1 MEDTEVEEGEASC
14 YFEDDSNIDPDIAL
28 SYIDEKLQN
37 VLGHFQKDFEGG
49 VSAENLG
56 AKFGGYGSFLPT
68 YQRSPSVR
76 PQPKTPQRVQNFSS
90 PKSPYVLPVEGGPHN
105 STAPSDAAPS
115 LRIGTATCGLP
126 SLHDARALPVYVSTK
141 QDSCLASVQVNEK
154 FPLKLECV
162 SNKPAK
168 QDSCLSSGQ
177 VTEKLPMR
185 HEPVSNKPVNPTEH
199 RTLKVRIKVG
209 SDNKA
214 RKNAAIYSGLGL
226 ISPSS
231 SMGNSPSLE
240 ESGGMPSECQVSL
253 EESPDNILGIMTSFP
268 VPGGLPLS
276 PLHESLLCLE
286 RKEKNSRGIDLVPAI
301 KCGEEHP
308 AVLANDSSSSM
319 ENKKVPKEK
328 KTKIQEKTHKLVV
341 LKREV
346 GTNFD
351 DNGSTLVKREV
362 ARNVELETLG
372 WKQGFSNDTK
382 LKPLSNYECHVLE
395 VDMDGIEDRSP
406 IDLVRNE
413 CFQSISDRE
422 GGKYEKAKARSSSI
436 EKICESR
443 LKSTLMDISTDVTK
457 NDLSRSDKVSAP
469 LKADSDVSM
478 SKRDPNIGAADK
490 SAQKVGQTAANYV
503 EDEIRMPNGVGK
515 ASFGGKNKSREKKS
529 SGKQGLEVDGSLMV
543 EVHEVPKDNKKAG
556 KMHKSKLQK
565 DIQKTRDDSKDVLH
579 ETRVEQ
585 MNNEID
591 SLERPF
597 VDRTKDS
604 NLQAVGR
611 KHYASLE
618 KPKEVLCTTKT
629 VDNLT
634 SETILNDAAND
645 GRPSAEGVTSEMEHT
660 SVDPMVIEEDWVCCD
675 LCQKWRLLPYGTKP
689 DQLPEKWLCS
699 MLNWLH
705 GMNHCDFSEEETT
718 NALNA
723 LYQLPLP
730 QSQNHLQNHVAGTAA
745 GAADAFHFDQSH
757 PNLSSHAMP
766 NPRKK
771 KQKSKGT
778 PHAATNG
785 GTVQISGST
794 NNIRQEVVKRRSL
807 NDMQQPILE
816 SKLMSNS
823 NVEHLSKSGNF
834 PMDKIIHK
842 QKEKHAVS
850 RDSKLDKLINKR
862 EADPYG
868 YEATKKIK
876 ADVAF
881 GNDKSSTIAHNGN
894 IDKIGLG
901 LPSKAAVKR
910 IGKHDEKGSSKD
922 VKSGWNGKVRI
933 SAKKL
938 GDHASASLQ
947 TGSLDMETNDERRIA
962 PKKRKLK
969 DWQEN
974 QNYDVT
980 PRNNGNHVPESKV
993 FLKESSD
1000 CELRK
1005 GKKCR
1010 VSGTEGKESSTSKG
1024 DARSNTKNKVAKT
1037 LLSSNKEN
1045 PVQGREEVKNIEK
1058 DQLPRIY
1065 RIKVASNKPVSDEMD
1080 PLKRDLGSEQLSR
1093 TATSSSSKVSDSR
1106 KSRTH
1111 FPDVRGSPVESV
1123 SSSPMRM
1130 SSIAFARK
1138 GILGNDAV
1146 RSGDFP
1152 EMDSPRKSFDG
1163 EANVESDRSGT
1174 ARRGKV
1180 SGVFH
1185 SESLGFPVLDFRENN
1200 ACQDFG
1206 EKCKSSVEHPP
1217 EFQRVKVKVCDPPRE
1232 MEALNLKHDLKDEV
1246 ETGTQNLAL
1255 LHEGSSDLDRL
1266 KPVKDERSGMRGSDG
1281 EDAKRSDPALL
1292 KLRGGNLQV
1301 FPPHARKQGNAF
1313 DVVPVGNS
1321 SNDDLLNRCVF
1332 KDVLSP
1338 VRKDGSSHLASNALK
1353 EAEDLRCVADRLKDS
1368 EFGFE
1373 CNEAYFQA
1381 ALKFLYGAS
1390 LLETCNGD
1398 ISKHAEMSPMQI
1410 YSRCA
1415 KYCGDCAHEY
1425 EKRKEMAAAA
1435 LAYKC
1440 MEVAY
1445 MRIVYCKNSSTNRD
1459 RQDLQTSLQ
1468 MVPQGESPS
1477 SSVSDVDNLN
1487 NQAMVDK
1494 TAISKGLVPHAGNHV
1509 IVAHNQHNFLRLL
1522 DFTKDVNS
1530 AMEAS
1535 RKCQTAFAA
1544 ANGILE
1550 EAQNKEGIISVK
1562 RVIDF
1567 SFQDIEELIRLV
1579 RHAIGAI
1586 SCQGLGGSK
1595 D

>member
-14 YFEDDSNIDPDIAL
+14 YFKDDSNIDLDIAL
-28 SYIDEKLQN
+28 SCIDEKLQKA
-37 VLGHFQKDFEGG
+37 LGHFQKDFEGV

-68 YQRSPSVR
+68 YQRSPSLR
-76 PQPKTPQRVQNFSS
+76 PQPKTSQRIQNFNS
-90 PKSPYVLPVEGGPHN
+90 PKSPNVLPVEGGPHN

-154 FPLKLECV
+154 FPLKLERA

-168 QDSCLSSGQ
+168 DSCLSSGQ

-185 HEPVSNKPVNPTEH
+185 HELVPNKPANPTEH
-199 RTLKVRIKVG
+199 RTLKVRIEGG

-240 ESGGMPSECQVSL
+240 ESSGMPSECQVAL
-253 EESPDNILGIMTSFP
+253 EESPNSILGIMTSFPVPGGLLLSPFHESLFCLERKEKNSRGIDLVPAIKCGEEHPAVLANDLSSSMENKKVPKEKKTKIQEKTPNSILGIMTSFP
-268 VPGGLPLS
+268 VPGGLPLSPLHESLLCLERKEKNSRGIDLVPAIKCGEEHLVVLANDSSSSMENKKVPKEKKTKIQEKTPYSILGITTSFPVPGGLLLS

-328 KTKIQEKTHKLVV
+328 KRKIQEKTPN
-341 LKREV
+341 RI
-346 GTNFD
+346 
-351 DNGSTLVKREV
+351 
-362 ARNVELETLG
+362 LG
-372 WKQGFSNDTK
+372 IMTSFPVPGG
-382 LKPLSNYECHVLE
+382 LPLSPLHESLLCLE
-395 VDMDGIEDRSP
+395 RKEKNSRG
-406 IDLVRNE
+406 IDLVPAIK
-413 CFQSISDRE
+413 C
-422 GGKYEKAKARSSSI
+422 GKKHPAVLANDSSSSM
-436 EKICESR
+436 ENK
-443 LKSTLMDISTDVTK
+443 
-457 NDLSRSDKVSAP
+457 KVP
-469 LKADSDVSM
+469 K
-478 SKRDPNIGAADK
+478 
-490 SAQKVGQTAANYV
+490 
-503 EDEIRMPNGVGK
+503 
-515 ASFGGKNKSREKKS
+515 EKKT
-529 SGKQGLEVDGSLMV
+529 K
-543 EVHEVPKDNKKAG
+543 
-556 KMHKSKLQK
+556 
-565 DIQKTRDDSKDVLH
+565 IQ
-579 ETRVEQ
+579 ET
-585 MNNEID
+585 
-591 SLERPF
+591 
-597 VDRTKDS
+597 
-604 NLQAVGR
+604 
-611 KHYASLE
+611 
-618 KPKEVLCTTKT
+618 
-629 VDNLT
+629 
-634 SETILNDAAND
+634 
-645 GRPSAEGVTSEMEHT
+645 
-660 SVDPMVIEEDWVCCD
+660 
-675 LCQKWRLLPYGTKP
+675 
-689 DQLPEKWLCS
+689 
-699 MLNWLH
+699 
-705 GMNHCDFSEEETT
+705 
-718 NALNA
+718 
-723 LYQLPLP
+723 
-730 QSQNHLQNHVAGTAA
+730 
-745 GAADAFHFDQSH
+745 
-757 PNLSSHAMP
+757 
-766 NPRKK
+766 
-771 KQKSKGT
+771 
-778 PHAATNG
+778 
-785 GTVQISGST
+785 
-794 NNIRQEVVKRRSL
+794 
-807 NDMQQPILE
+807 
-816 SKLMSNS
+816 
-823 NVEHLSKSGNF
+823 
-834 PMDKIIHK
+834 
-842 QKEKHAVS
+842 
-850 RDSKLDKLINKR
+850 
-862 EADPYG
+862 
-868 YEATKKIK
+868 
-876 ADVAF
+876 AF
-881 GNDKSSTIAHNGN
+881 GNVKSSTIEHNGN
-894 IDKIGLG
+894 IEKIGLG

-910 IGKHDEKGSSKD
+910 IGKHDEKGSFKD
-922 VKSGWNGKVRI
+922 VKSGWNGNVRI

-938 GDHASASLQ
+938 GDRVSASLQ

-969 DWQEN
+969 EWQEN
-974 QNYDVT
+974 QNYGET

-1010 VSGTEGKESSTSKG
+1010 VSGTEGNDSSTSKG

-1037 LLSSNKEN
+1037 LLSGNKEN
-1045 PVQGREEVKNIEK
+1045 PVQGREEVKNIEG

-1065 RIKVASNKPVSDEMD
+1065 RIKVASNKPISDEMD

-1093 TATSSSSKVSDSR
+1093 TATSRSSKVSDSC

-1123 SSSPMRM
+1123 SSSPMHT
-1130 SSIAFARK
+1130 SSIAFERK
-1138 GILGNDAV
+1138 GMLGNDAV

-1152 EMDSPRKSFDG
+1152 GMDGPRKSFDG

-1180 SGVFH
+1180 SCGFH
-1185 SESLGFPVLDFRENN
+1185 SEFLGFP
-1200 ACQDFG
+1200 
-1206 EKCKSSVEHPP
+1206 
-1217 EFQRVKVKVCDPPRE
+1217 VKVCDPPRE
-1232 MEALNLKHDLKDEV
+1232 MEALNPKHDLKDEV
-1246 ETGTQNLAL
+1246 ETGAQNLAL

-1266 KPVKDERSGMRGSDG
+1266 KPVKDERSGTRGFDG

-1292 KLRGGNLQV
+1292 KSRGGNLQV

-1313 DVVPVGNS
+1313 DVVPV
-1321 SNDDLLNRCVF
+1321 
-1332 KDVLSP
+1332 
-1338 VRKDGSSHLASNALK
+1338 

-1410 YSRCA
+1410 YSRRA
-1415 KYCGDCAHEY
+1415 KSCRDCAHEY
-1425 EKRKEMAAAA
+1425 EKRQEMAAAA

-1445 MRIVYCKNSSTNRD
+1445 IRIVYCKNSSTNRD

-1509 IVAHNQHNFLRLL
+1509 IIAHNQHNFLRLL
-1522 DFTKDVNS
+1522 DFG
-1530 AMEAS
+1530 
-1535 RKCQTAFAA
+1535 Q
-1544 ANGILE
+1544 I
-1550 EAQNKEGIISVK
+1550 
-1562 RVIDF
+1562 
-1567 SFQDIEELIRLV
+1567 
-1579 RHAIGAI
+1579 
-1586 SCQGLGGSK
+1586 
-1595 D
+1595 